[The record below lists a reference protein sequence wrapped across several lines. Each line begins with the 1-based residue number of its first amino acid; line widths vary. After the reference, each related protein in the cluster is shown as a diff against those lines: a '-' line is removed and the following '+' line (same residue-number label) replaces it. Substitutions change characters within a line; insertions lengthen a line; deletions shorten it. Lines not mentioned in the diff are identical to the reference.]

1 MRGTKLNTKR
11 GERCSLFSSNMLS
24 EMLKNQQRFYL
35 AQQEKT
41 LIFGL
46 LVMSN
51 FSFLT
56 HGQFHFISQ
65 LSAKY

>member
-1 MRGTKLNTKR
+1 MQGTKLNTKR

-56 HGQFHFISQ
+56 RGQFHFISQ